1 MENNFDS
8 ISKLLSLKV
17 LMRKDAEIEL
27 PGTFDRLGNDGVST
41 SSKLFPH
48 DDTAKV
54 CSLSFWN
61 IALTQN
67 LET

>member
-27 PGTFDRLGNDGVST
+27 PGTLDCLGYDGVSA
-41 SSKLFPH
+41 SPKLFPH

-54 CSLSFWN
+54 CSLSF
-61 IALTQN
+61 
-67 LET
+67 